1 MDFVLLLLSFQL
13 GRVQDG
19 ELIPE
24 VQFSGSILRESPNC
38 SIALN
43 VCRYWKGAFTLS
55 NNNLLPACSNINT
68 YGSGFVRLL
77 CLSDMF
83 TVPRDKHNVICNVA
97 L

>member
-19 ELIPE
+19 GPRTARLHLMYVYIY
-24 VQFSGSILRESPNC
+24 C
-38 SIALN
+38 
-43 VCRYWKGAFTLS
+43 KGAFTLS